1 MQLTLQVKR
10 WDTNPLLPPP
20 INFLLIQK
28 IYSDSQQECQTP
40 FQAPM
45 INWMFIHFSDPTWIY
60 GRPSPSPSLAPARSN
75 PLPPIGTDVQTVV
88 DDVDFVA
95 PSSISNH
102 YGRENKKKA
111 GLGIGRYSYKRNL
124 SHKKCLASIYSLLSF
139 RWSCFKS
146 RDLFQSS
153 IATVCSIFLNRDGPS
168 FCKRIEL
175 ASSWATNRMLWV
187 AVSIRTLHNPSFAK
201 ENGGTA

>member
-1 MQLTLQVKR
+1 MRYEPAAAAAYTFFCWFKKFIPIASKSVKHLFKRQWLIGCLSTLVTQLGFMV
-10 WDTNPLLPPP
+10 DPPP
-20 INFLLIQK
+20 
-28 IYSDSQQECQTP
+28 T
-40 FQAPM
+40 
-45 INWMFIHFSDPTWIY
+45 
-60 GRPSPSPSLAPARSN
+60 PSLAPARSN

-153 IATVCSIFLNRDGPS
+153 IATVCSIF
-168 FCKRIEL
+168 
-175 ASSWATNRMLWV
+175 
-187 AVSIRTLHNPSFAK
+187 
-201 ENGGTA
+201 